1 MTASGSRAVSLNSKH
16 PKIIQPLGDIMARRY
31 EFHKRRRQFSEH
43 RDAIRFPA
51 LSKIMSF
58 DDAGVDG
65 RIFRQGR
72 AIWHRR
78 RAGAQVA
85 LRDEV
90 DRDTR
95 LVFVSLLNV

>member
-1 MTASGSRAVSLNSKH
+1 VTLWRAVTNFINGVANFQNIETQFGSL
-16 PKIIQPLGDIMARRY
+16 PYP
-31 EFHKRRRQFSEH
+31 
-43 RDAIRFPA
+43 
-51 LSKIMSF
+51 KIMSF

-78 RAGAQVA
+78 RPGAQAA

-95 LVFVSLLNV
+95 LVLVSF

>member
-1 MTASGSRAVSLNSKH
+1 MTLWRAVTNFINGVANVQNIETQFGSLPY
-16 PKIIQPLGDIMARRY
+16 PKIT
-31 EFHKRRRQFSEH
+31 F
-43 RDAIRFPA
+43 
-51 LSKIMSF
+51 F

-78 RAGAQVA
+78 RPGAQAA

-95 LVFVSLLNV
+95 LVLVSF